1 MATSHNVLIVE
12 DEPLISMMLEDVL
25 DGLGHRVVGICETV
39 GEALV
44 RIEEGGFDLAILD
57 VNLKGDHVWPVADRL
72 RELGVRLI
80 IATGGHVDEPPAVHA
95 AAPQLSK
102 PYALDAVPRII
113 DEAMAPAL

>member
-1 MATSHNVLIVE
+1 MSSTHNILIVE

-25 DGLGHRVVGICETV
+25 DALGHKVVGVCDNV
-39 GEALV
+39 PEALT

-72 RELGVRLI
+72 NALGIRLI
-80 IATGGHVDEPPAVHA
+80 IATGGHLDEPPSAHLD
-95 AAPQLSK
+95 APTLAK

-113 DEAMAPAL
+113 SQAMAA